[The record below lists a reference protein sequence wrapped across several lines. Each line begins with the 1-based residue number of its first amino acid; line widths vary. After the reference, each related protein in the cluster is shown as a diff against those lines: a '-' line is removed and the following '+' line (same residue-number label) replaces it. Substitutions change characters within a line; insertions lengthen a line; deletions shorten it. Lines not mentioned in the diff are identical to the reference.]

1 MASPPPGASPNNE
14 GAYVM
19 SKVLVVDD
27 SRTIRTIIRRIL
39 IELGCEV
46 CEAGNGVE
54 ALKVIEVEKDN
65 VKLVLADW
73 NMPEMNGLEL
83 LVRLRQDPAFA
94 SLKIVMV
101 TTETEMDHMA
111 SALEAG
117 ADEYVM
123 KPFTKD
129 ILVEKL
135 DFIGFSPMARA

>member
-1 MASPPPGASPNNE
+1 
-14 GAYVM
+14 M

-39 IELGCEV
+39 IGIGYEV
-46 CEAGNGVE
+46 CEADNGVE
-54 ALKVIEVEKDN
+54 ALKVLEVERDA
-65 VKLVLADW
+65 VTLVLADW

-83 LVRLRQDPAFA
+83 LKQLRQDPNFA
-94 SLKIVMV
+94 SLKIIMV

-117 ADEYVM
+117 ANEYIM

-135 DFIGFSPMARA
+135 DYVGFSSMAKVEA

>member
-1 MASPPPGASPNNE
+1 
-14 GAYVM
+14 M
-19 SKVLVVDD
+19 SKVLIVDD
-27 SRTIRTIIRRIL
+27 SRTIRTIIRRIM
-39 IELGCEV
+39 IELGYEI
-46 CEAGNGVE
+46 CEAGNGIE
-54 ALKVIEVEKDN
+54 ALRVIEAEGDTVR
-65 VKLVLADW
+65 LVLADW

-83 LVRLRQDPAFA
+83 VQRLRQNPSLS
-94 SLKIVMV
+94 SLKVIMV

-135 DFIGFSPMARA
+135 EFVGFSPKARV

>member
-1 MASPPPGASPNNE
+1 
-14 GAYVM
+14 M

-39 IELGCEV
+39 IELGYEV
-46 CEAGNGVE
+46 CEAGNGIE
-54 ALKVIEVEKDN
+54 ALKVIEAEGAT

-83 LVRLRQDPAFA
+83 LQRLRQDPGLA
-94 SLKIVMV
+94 SLKIIMV

-135 DFIGFSPMARA
+135 EFVGFSPMARV

>member
-1 MASPPPGASPNNE
+1 
-14 GAYVM
+14 M

-27 SRTIRTIIRRIL
+27 SRTIRTIVRRIL
-39 IELGCEV
+39 TELGYGV

-54 ALKVIEVEKDN
+54 ALKVFEAEKDA
-65 VKLVLADW
+65 VKLVLVDW
-73 NMPEMNGLEL
+73 NMPEMNGFEL
-83 LVRLRQDPAFA
+83 LKSLRQD
-94 SLKIVMV
+94 SSLSWLKIVMV

-117 ADEYVM
+117 ADEYIM

-135 DFIGFSPMARA
+135 EYIGFSSMARA

>member
-1 MASPPPGASPNNE
+1 
-14 GAYVM
+14 M

-39 IELGCEV
+39 IELGYEA
-46 CEAGNGVE
+46 CEAGNGIE
-54 ALKVIEVEKDN
+54 ALRVIETEGDA

-73 NMPEMNGLEL
+73 NMPEMNGLDL
-83 LVRLRQDPAFA
+83 LKQLRQDPALA
-94 SLKIVMV
+94 YLKIMMV

-135 DFIGFSPMARA
+135 EYIGFSPMARV

>member
-1 MASPPPGASPNNE
+1 MSYQPPGISSHIE
-14 GAYVM
+14 GESAM

-39 IELGCEV
+39 IELGYQV

-54 ALKVIEVEKDN
+54 ALQVIGAEKDA

-83 LVRLRQDPAFA
+83 LKRLREDPGLS
-94 SLKIVMV
+94 SLKIIMV

-111 SALEAG
+111 SALDAG

-135 DFIGFSPMARA
+135 EFVGFSPMARV

>member
-1 MASPPPGASPNNE
+1 
-14 GAYVM
+14 M

-39 IELGCEV
+39 IELGYEV
-46 CEAGNGVE
+46 CEAGNGIE
-54 ALKVIEVEKDN
+54 ALKVIEAEGTV

-83 LVRLRQDPAFA
+83 LRRLRQDPGLA

-117 ADEYVM
+117 ADEYIM

-135 DFIGFSPMARA
+135 EFVGFTPMARV

>member
-1 MASPPPGASPNNE
+1 MDCQPPGISSNTK
-14 GAYVM
+14 GGLSM
-19 SKVLVVDD
+19 SKILVVDD

-39 IELGCEV
+39 IELGYEV

-54 ALKVIEVEKDN
+54 ALRVIEAEGAA

-83 LVRLRQDPAFA
+83 LQRLRQDPSLS
-94 SLKIVMV
+94 SLKIIMV

-111 SALEAG
+111 SAMESG

-135 DFIGFSPMARA
+135 EFVGFSPLARA

>member
-1 MASPPPGASPNNE
+1 
-14 GAYVM
+14 M
-19 SKVLVVDD
+19 SKVLIVDD

-39 IELGCEV
+39 VELGYET
-46 CEAGNGVE
+46 CEAGHGVE
-54 ALKVIEVEKDN
+54 ALKVFEAEKDA
-65 VKLVLADW
+65 VKLVLVDW

-83 LVRLRQDPAFA
+83 LKHLRQDP
-94 SLKIVMV
+94 SLSWLKIVMV

-117 ADEYVM
+117 ADEYIM

-135 DFIGFSPMARA
+135 EYIGFSTMARA